1 MALENEIVGIGC
13 VEPSISG
20 DMRRQ
25 AGAWFAH
32 AAWLGDDAGS
42 YFGDL
47 IIWFGTWILGVIGVA
62 LMLQVGRV
70 ERFYLYLEIS

>member
-1 MALENEIVGIGC
+1 MQ
-13 VEPSISG
+13 SIKTKT
-20 DMRRQ
+20 
-25 AGAWFAH
+25 
-32 AAWLGDDAGS
+32 LLV
-42 YFGDL
+42 DL